1 MSKEIVNFER
11 KRIEKEV
18 AQISATIAATT
29 EILIV
34 VQQRLEELYI
44 SLDIEPERLIEDCP

>member
-1 MSKEIVNFER
+1 MSKEIVDFER
-11 KRIEKEV
+11 KRVEKEITH
-18 AQISATIAATT
+18 ISATIAATT

-44 SLDIEPERLIEDCP
+44 SLDIEQMQGRPRP

>member
-1 MSKEIVNFER
+1 MEAEIVDFER

-18 AQISATIAATT
+18 AHISARLADTV
-29 EILIV
+29 EILIA

-44 SLDIEPERLIEDCP
+44 SLDIES